1 MSKCLNVSNSQISW
15 LILSFLWQCSADEQ
29 AVSDQGVSGTTVSPE
44 EPDYTTYILIAVVAV
59 VVIAGGFR
67 NKNKKTPVL
76 TYLFLRPM
84 FEEDVPSVLELEMD
98 ELDQWM
104 KKDNFSCPTIK
115 NKNRKFANSYFD
127 SNSNCVCCSDE
138 A

>member
-1 MSKCLNVSNSQISW
+1 MIQKTPPVNTSEPDTASGSGDI
-15 LILSFLWQCSADEQ
+15 DEQ

-59 VVIAGGFR
+59 VVIAGAIICGIVIMHR
-67 NKNKKTPVL
+67 HRQKGGNKELSKVDPVL
-76 TYLFLRPM
+76 DGSSTEKVPMPM

-104 KKDNFSCPTIK
+104 KKDS
-115 NKNRKFANSYFD
+115 
-127 SNSNCVCCSDE
+127 
-138 A
+138 